1 VLVARRIPGPKMEAV
16 LIERGVR
23 IVRRIGSVQDVADEL
38 KE

>member
-1 VLVARRIPGPKMEAV
+1 V

-23 IVRRIGSVQDVADEL
+23 IVRRIGTVEDVADEL